1 MLVELSGCI
10 DFNCVPSSGMA
21 EESNKHVEDSVSY
34 LFAPSV
40 QSLII
45 TDMICWKLNNR
56 RNVSSKSAVLKVNQP
71 IFKVQ
76 TIASANF
83 LSG

>member
-1 MLVELSGCI
+1 MLVELSCWI
-10 DFNCVPSSGMA
+10 DFNCVPSSGMT

-34 LFAPSV
+34 LLAPSV

-45 TDMICWKLNNR
+45 TDMICWKLNNPE
-56 RNVSSKSAVLKVNQP
+56 NLPSKFPVLKVNQP

-76 TIASANF
+76 TIA
-83 LSG
+83 